1 MSSVLKWI
9 SPGYTTQKQRPLLF
23 SVFSL
28 LLGKPPQNRQST
40 KALQPYMVKCET
52 ALTSDD
58 KERKVQNEKNNW
70 TDAGNNDQARENRQ
84 SLCCLGEKQISS
96 LLAQEL
102 CGEGYDQLSPR
113 GLCLRAG
120 PGNPSQLQGRC
131 SEPLRKIPPQGSKV
145 LSSVPA
151 ASAPNIRMLMKMAA
165 ASTTSLLLL
174 CCFAISRTVYFG
186 THSQDPCDYN
196 ALKGKDFIV
205 PLSLKLEP
213 SHRLKWKH
221 NDNFIFDQRQG
232 KVLFKRKEDDVSENG
247 SLKLTN
253 LNDRHKGIYTPELFN
268 QDGNVIENRKRP
280 APKPKVTKVCSS
292 ADVTFTCGVQA
303 EVYILS
309 CSHPNPSINDLFTQ
323 LAKDLKFAWLQN
335 DKDLKE
341 YTKTLKRNAEQ
352 VEKDSFRCKVFNP
365 ASSETSDAVTQEPC
379 YKRSEYYP
387 VSPFSQKNY

>member
-1 MSSVLKWI
+1 
-9 SPGYTTQKQRPLLF
+9 
-23 SVFSL
+23 
-28 LLGKPPQNRQST
+28 
-40 KALQPYMVKCET
+40 
-52 ALTSDD
+52 
-58 KERKVQNEKNNW
+58 
-70 TDAGNNDQARENRQ
+70 
-84 SLCCLGEKQISS
+84 
-96 LLAQEL
+96 
-102 CGEGYDQLSPR
+102 
-113 GLCLRAG
+113 
-120 PGNPSQLQGRC
+120 
-131 SEPLRKIPPQGSKV
+131 
-145 LSSVPA
+145 
-151 ASAPNIRMLMKMAA
+151 MLMKMAA

-174 CCFAISRTVYFG
+174 CCFAISRTD
-186 THSQDPCDYN
+186 SQDPCDYN

-268 QDGNVIENRKRP
+268 QDGNVIENRKSIRLCIFGP

-303 EVYILS
+303 E
-309 CSHPNPSINDLFTQ
+309 
-323 LAKDLKFAWLQN
+323 AKDLKFAWLQN

-379 YKRSEYYP
+379 YKRKSIFPEKLLGISTWIYVGAGGGIVLVLVIVVIICCVRAKRKKRMLLKEEGELRLQWTNEQQHP
-387 VSPFSQKNY
+387 HHHPHHHQHQHQQHQHNHPPEPHHHRSQQQPAGHTGPRQHRSKQHREQHQLPRVPPEPSSRRPPQAPRAVDQIDDEQPPPLPQPRKKAAKTPRV